1 VTTAASTT
9 LKSHRSAVTIVGA
22 IAAVGAAA
30 AVAGLGTFGQF
41 TDSTAPV
48 RTDVDT
54 GVVSVDV
61 SDAGS
66 GTVPFAGGLM
76 LAGDAR
82 THLIDLVNSGDT
94 ALSAVTLTSWATA
107 SSPLDSDT
115 RNGLQLAVES
125 CSVAWDTSGAEPAC
139 AGVEREFY
147 AGPIIVADRALA
159 RAASLAAGKTDHLL
173 LTASLPQTATG
184 DAFEGASSSLSFVFT
199 GTQRGGG
206 AR

>member
-1 VTTAASTT
+1 VTTAASTLT
-9 LKSHRSAVTIVGA
+9 RHRSAATIVGA

-30 AVAGLGTFGQF
+30 AVAGLGTFGNF

-48 RTDVDT
+48 GTNVDT

-61 SDAGS
+61 SEAGS

-94 ALSAVTLTSWATA
+94 ALSSVALTSWATQ
-107 SSPLDSDT
+107 SSVLDSDT
-115 RNGLQLAVES
+115 RHGLQMTVES
-125 CSVAWDTSGAEPAC
+125 CSVAWDASGSAPTC
-139 AGVEREFY
+139 AGVERSFY
-147 AGPIIVADRALA
+147 AGPIIVADKALA
-159 RAASLAAGKTDHLL
+159 GAASLAAGATDHLL
-173 LTASLPQTATG
+173 LTASLPQSASG
-184 DAFEGASSSLSFVFT
+184 DAFEGATSSLNFMFT